1 MIITVNKQ
9 FDKKKYFC
17 LKFKCFHLNLFVFTE
32 NFFEKSFLGIQRN
45 SRDIVDNLQC
55 KIT

>member
-32 NFFEKSFLGIQRN
+32 NFFEKSFLGIQRHF
-45 SRDIVDNLQC
+45 RDILDNLQC
-55 KIT
+55 KIN